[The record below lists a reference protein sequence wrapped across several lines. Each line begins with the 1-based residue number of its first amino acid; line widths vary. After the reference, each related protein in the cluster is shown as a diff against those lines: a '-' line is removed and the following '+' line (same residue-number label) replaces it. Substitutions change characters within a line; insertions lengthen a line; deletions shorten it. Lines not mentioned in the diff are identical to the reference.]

1 MDEGLGQRGKRRLMI
16 MKANMYGHRKMI
28 VWQNL
33 DKIEEMVQRELI
45 KRVPKNCF
53 QLREQIDRSC
63 SSSVA
68 NFIEGYYSGSIKEY
82 IRFLRYSK
90 RSLAELQDWIR
101 RIYYKNY
108 IDRNRYLIFDDLLIK
123 TIYLE
128 NRLISVLTSKSPKPS
143 KPK

>member
-1 MDEGLGQRGKRRLMI
+1 
-16 MKANMYGHRKMI
+16 MKDNKYGHRKMI

-33 DKIEEMVQRELI
+33 DKIEEIVQREI
-45 KRVPKNCF
+45 MNYIPRKCF
-53 QLREQIDRSC
+53 QLRDQIDRSC

-101 RIYYKNY
+101 RAYYKNY
-108 IDRNRYLIFDDLLIK
+108 IDKNKYLIFDDLAIK

-128 NRLISVLTSKSPKPS
+128 NRLIAVLTSKSPKPS
-143 KPK
+143 KP